1 MFFLQAAAD
10 NTCDIFISFICDDT
24 FGVIIHFLFCFGN
37 DCFYIWCALHLSC
50 NLVITFKQFNCIE
63 SLLSIRN
70 IRTKKCFNIIQIS
83 FDFIVKLMYSALNS
97 FGLSSL
103 NNCIGCFLDTCILQ
117 SRNLIYRTAA
127 YFTQFL
133 NVDVITILLDKVH
146 HVDGHNNRNTK
157 FHKLCCQIKITLK
170 VRTINDVEDRIR
182 FLVQNIISCNNFLKC
197 IWRK

>member
-1 MFFLQAAAD
+1 
-10 NTCDIFISFICDDT
+10 
-24 FGVIIHFLFCFGN
+24 
-37 DCFYIWCALHLSC
+37 
-50 NLVITFKQFNCIE
+50 
-63 SLLSIRN
+63 
-70 IRTKKCFNIIQIS
+70 
-83 FDFIVKLMYSALNS
+83 MYSALNS

-157 FHKLCCQIKITLK
+157 FHKLCCQIKVTLK
-170 VRTINDVEDRIR
+170 VCTINDVEDRIR
-182 FLVQNIISCNNFLKC
+182 FLIQNIISCYNFLKC